1 MGPGAPVGLLHA
13 DGGSCL
19 LLGVDYKSNTF
30 HHAVEMALGV
40 PCLGQRTESLPMV
53 LSDGRRV
60 EGRTWSWRNAACPF
74 TDEDRY
80 GGRMA
85 ARRLQCETT
94 IGNCRA
100 VSFSL
105 EDCFQVVAQMLQVG
119 TDGFPPCSGC
129 TIHPLRGKDTA
140 PSDWDAMGNVQR
152 ADSVAWSY

>member
-1 MGPGAPVGLLHA
+1 
-13 DGGSCL
+13 
-19 LLGVDYKSNTF
+19 
-30 HHAVEMALGV
+30 
-40 PCLGQRTESLPMV
+40 MV
-53 LSDGRRV
+53 LSGGRRV

-85 ARRLQCETT
+85 ARRLQSETT

-105 EDCFQVVAQMLQVG
+105 EDCFQVVAQMLRDG

-129 TIHPLRGKDTA
+129 TIRPLRGKDTA
-140 PSDWDAMGNVQR
+140 PSDWDAMGNVLR